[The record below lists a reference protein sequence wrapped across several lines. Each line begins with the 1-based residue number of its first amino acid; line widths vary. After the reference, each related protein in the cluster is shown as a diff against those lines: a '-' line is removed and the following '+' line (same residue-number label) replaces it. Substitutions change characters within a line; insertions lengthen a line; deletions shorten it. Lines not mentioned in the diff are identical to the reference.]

1 MQKRILFLVA
11 SLLVITMQVMAQ
23 VTTSSMSGK
32 ITLMSS
38 GETAIGATVIAVH
51 EPSGTQYASVSNV
64 DGRFN
69 IQGMRVGGPYRITV
83 SYIGY
88 ATRNFSGIQLALGEN
103 YSLNVTLAED
113 ESMLDEVVVS
123 GRASRFA
130 GEKTGASTNLTNAQ
144 IMEMPT
150 VSRSLTDFVRM
161 SPYANGMSMAGGDG
175 RSTNFRLDGADFN
188 NNFGLSSSLP
198 GGGTPISMDAIE
210 EMQMSVSPFDVRET
224 NFVGG
229 TIHAVTK
236 SGTNTFKGTA
246 YIYYNNENMHGNRVD
261 GTTMADPGR
270 DRLTTYG
277 FTLGG
282 PILKDKLFF
291 FANYEHTFKPT
302 VVTRWRASDDGVANP
317 TEYISRTKKSD
328 METVRNFLAQNYGYD
343 TGSYTDFPADENND
357 KYLMRLDWN
366 ITNNHHLALRFS
378 HTINEVWNTCNNSS
392 ADVGTR
398 FTGNRISQY
407 SMAFANNFY
416 SMDNKIT
423 SFSADLN
430 SRFNNNM
437 SNQLIV
443 TYSDIRDE
451 RGSNSAPFPHIDIM
465 AGYETSADGTVTQ
478 TLEPYM
484 SLGYEL
490 FTWKNAVKNQVF
502 TINENFTYYLGAH
515 KLTAGLNFEHQMALN
530 AYMRNGTGYY
540 RYRSLDDF
548 LSGAAPESVALTYGY
563 FGDKNPA
570 AEVNRNQYG
579 LYVQDEWNP
588 LSNLKIT
595 GGIRFDNISYDNDD
609 IMRNNAIYDV
619 DFNGRRVDTG
629 KWPDTSIQ
637 VSPRLGF
644 NWDVFGDK
652 SLTVRG
658 GTGLFTGRLPLVFF
672 TNMPTNSGMVQYQAQ
687 LNAKNGEKLG
697 YSMEEFK
704 GGLVTDGSGHA
715 TIDALYNKLTS
726 MKDANGKN
734 IFPTTV
740 TPEDGT
746 VPSSISAVDPDFKL
760 PQVWKSSIAVDYQI
774 PVSFP
779 FTATAEFIYNKMVN
793 DVCISDWS
801 MMPAEGFARWNGA
814 DNRPIYPTT
823 FRQGTKAFILENT
836 SRGYNW
842 QASLQLNAQP
852 FEWLNLMAAYTH
864 SAAKEVTSLPG
875 SAAESAFTYI
885 PTYQGPNNIMLHNSQ
900 NLTPDR
906 FVASATLNDKSGNH
920 YSLIYETY
928 RGGYKYSYML
938 SNDMNGD
945 GYSYDALYIPTDDQV
960 ANNQFRFASESDKQR
975 FMEFVHN
982 DDYLSNHQGDYAEG
996 YSVYSPWVHRLDFG
1010 YKHDFKVEFG
1020 KTKHNLQLSLD
1031 VKNILNLFNS
1041 TWGVA
1046 KYMNPDLNEGRILK
1060 YERTDADGYPVFSTP
1075 KAVNGNTDTWVYNHA
1090 IGQCWYASVGI
1101 KYIFN

>member
-1 MQKRILFLVA
+1 MKKSFKAMLLSLAAMFLAVSA
-11 SLLVITMQVMAQ
+11 YAQ
-23 VTTSSMSGK
+23 VTTASMSGK
-32 ITLMSS
+32 VTLVSS

-51 EPSGTQYASVSNV
+51 EPSGTQYASVSNI

-69 IQGMRVGGPYRITV
+69 IQGMRVGGPYRVTV

-88 ATRNFSGIQLALGEN
+88 ATRTFSGIQLALGEN
-103 YSLNVTLAED
+103 YSLNVALAED

-210 EMQMSVSPFDVRET
+210 EMQMAVSPFDVRET

-246 YIYYNNENMHGNRVD
+246 YVYYNNENMHGNRVD

-392 ADVGTR
+392 ADVGSR

-416 SMDNKIT
+416 SMENKIT

-502 TINENFTYYLGAH
+502 TVNDNFTYYLGAH

-530 AYMRNGTGYY
+530 AYMRNGT
-540 RYRSLDDF
+540 
-548 LSGAAPESVALTYGY
+548 
-563 FGDKNPA
+563 
-570 AEVNRNQYG
+570 
-579 LYVQDEWNP
+579 
-588 LSNLKIT
+588 
-595 GGIRFDNISYDNDD
+595 
-609 IMRNNAIYDV
+609 
-619 DFNGRRVDTG
+619 
-629 KWPDTSIQ
+629 
-637 VSPRLGF
+637 
-644 NWDVFGDK
+644 
-652 SLTVRG
+652 
-658 GTGLFTGRLPLVFF
+658 
-672 TNMPTNSGMVQYQAQ
+672 
-687 LNAKNGEKLG
+687 
-697 YSMEEFK
+697 
-704 GGLVTDGSGHA
+704 
-715 TIDALYNKLTS
+715 
-726 MKDANGKN
+726 
-734 IFPTTV
+734 
-740 TPEDGT
+740 
-746 VPSSISAVDPDFKL
+746 
-760 PQVWKSSIAVDYQI
+760 
-774 PVSFP
+774 
-779 FTATAEFIYNKMVN
+779 
-793 DVCISDWS
+793 
-801 MMPAEGFARWNGA
+801 AR
-814 DNRPIYPTT
+814 
-823 FRQGTKAFILENT
+823 
-836 SRGYNW
+836 
-842 QASLQLNAQP
+842 
-852 FEWLNLMAAYTH
+852 
-864 SAAKEVTSLPG
+864 
-875 SAAESAFTYI
+875 
-885 PTYQGPNNIMLHNSQ
+885 
-900 NLTPDR
+900 
-906 FVASATLNDKSGNH
+906 
-920 YSLIYETY
+920 
-928 RGGYKYSYML
+928 
-938 SNDMNGD
+938 
-945 GYSYDALYIPTDDQV
+945 
-960 ANNQFRFASESDKQR
+960 
-975 FMEFVHN
+975 
-982 DDYLSNHQGDYAEG
+982 
-996 YSVYSPWVHRLDFG
+996 
-1010 YKHDFKVEFG
+1010 
-1020 KTKHNLQLSLD
+1020 
-1031 VKNILNLFNS
+1031 
-1041 TWGVA
+1041 
-1046 KYMNPDLNEGRILK
+1046 
-1060 YERTDADGYPVFSTP
+1060 
-1075 KAVNGNTDTWVYNHA
+1075 
-1090 IGQCWYASVGI
+1090 
-1101 KYIFN
+1101 

>member
-1 MQKRILFLVA
+1 MQKRILFLLA

-32 ITLMSS
+32 VTLVSS

-51 EPSGTQYASVSNV
+51 EPSGTQYASVSNI

-69 IQGMRVGGPYRITV
+69 IQGMRVGGPYRVTV

-88 ATRNFSGIQLALGEN
+88 ATRTFSGIQLALGEN
-103 YSLNVTLAED
+103 YSLNVALAED

-210 EMQMSVSPFDVRET
+210 EMQMAVSPFDVRET

-246 YIYYNNENMHGNRVD
+246 YVYYNNENMHGNRVD

-392 ADVGTR
+392 ADVGSR

-416 SMDNKIT
+416 SMENKIT

-502 TINENFTYYLGAH
+502 TVNDNFTYYLGAH

-672 TNMPTNSGMVQYQAQ
+672 TNMPTGSGMVQNLVSATTRYR
-687 LNAKNGEKLG
+687 NGVVTSRDPRLDQFAGGIITDVDRMIELLG
-697 YSMEEFK
+697 
-704 GGLVTDGSGHA
+704 T
-715 TIDALYNKLTS
+715 
-726 MKDANGKN
+726 
-734 IFPTTV
+734 PTTI
-740 TPEDGT
+740 TPADG
-746 VPSSISAVDPDFKL
+746 VKPSAIVGVDKNFKMS
-760 PQVWKSSIAVDYQI
+760 QEWKSSLAVVYTDML
-774 PVSFP
+774 
-779 FTATAEFIYNKMVN
+779 K
-793 DVCISDWS
+793 DVCLKN
-801 MMPAEGFARWNGA
+801 WNIKDPDGWQHLQGA
-814 DNRPIYPTT
+814 DDRMIYPKDYMYYSDVTT
-823 FRQGTKAFILENT
+823 ACVLSNT
-836 SRGYNW
+836 SKGYGWIAN
-842 QASLQLNAQP
+842 LTLNAEP
-852 FEWLNLMAAYTH
+852 LKNLRLMASYTH
-864 SAAKEVTSLPG
+864 TVRKEVSGMPG
-875 SAAESAFTYI
+875 SNASSAWSSLYTVN
-885 PTYQGPNNIMLHNSQ
+885 GPNFSTPHNTS
-900 NLTPDR
+900 NAIPDR
-906 FVASATLNDKSGNH
+906 VIASISYKYGKDH
-920 YSLIYETY
+920 YSLFYS
-928 RGGYKYSYML
+928 GYSPSGYSFFY
-938 SNDMNGD
+938 NGDINGD
-945 GYSYDALYIPTDDQV
+945 GIAYDLMYIPRDD
-960 ANNQFRFASESDKQR
+960 SEIHFTNEADRPKFWAFVDQDKYLRSHRGQYAEAYSAR
-975 FMEFVHN
+975 APFVHRF
-982 DDYLSNHQGDYAEG
+982 DVHYA
-996 YSVYSPWVHRLDFG
+996 
-1010 YKHDFKVEFG
+1010 HDFTLKVG
-1020 KTKHNLQLSLD
+1020 NTRHTLQLIAD
-1031 VKNILNLFNS
+1031 IDNVGNLFNS
-1041 TWGVA
+1041 KWGVNST
-1046 KYMNPDLNEGRILK
+1046 MSTCQNGSFLK
-1060 YERTDADGYPVFSTP
+1060 VDKVDANGVPWFSMR
-1075 KAVNGNTDTWVYNHA
+1075 KNTDGTDITKTWDYNHSY
-1090 IGQCWYASVGI
+1090 GQCWKLQIGV
-1101 KYIFN
+1101 KYYFN

>member
-1 MQKRILFLVA
+1 MQKRILFLLA

-32 ITLMSS
+32 VTLVSS

-51 EPSGTQYASVSNV
+51 EPSGTQYASVSNI

-69 IQGMRVGGPYRITV
+69 IQGMRVGGPYRVTV

-88 ATRNFSGIQLALGEN
+88 ATRTFSGIQLALGEN
-103 YSLNVTLAED
+103 YSLNVALAED

-210 EMQMSVSPFDVRET
+210 EMQMAVSPFDVRET

-246 YIYYNNENMHGNRVD
+246 YVYYNNENMHGNRVD

-392 ADVGTR
+392 ADVGSR

-416 SMDNKIT
+416 SMENKIT

-502 TINENFTYYLGAH
+502 TVNDNFTYYLGAH

-672 TNMPTNSGMVQYQAQ
+672 TNMPTGSGMVQNLVSATTRYR
-687 LNAKNGEKLG
+687 NGVVTSRDPRLDQFAGGIITDVDRMIELLG
-697 YSMEEFK
+697 
-704 GGLVTDGSGHA
+704 T
-715 TIDALYNKLTS
+715 
-726 MKDANGKN
+726 
-734 IFPTTV
+734 PTTI
-740 TPEDGT
+740 TPADG
-746 VPSSISAVDPDFKL
+746 VKPSAIVGVDKNFKMS
-760 PQVWKSSIAVDYQI
+760 QEWKSSLAVDYQF

-779 FTATAEFIYNKMVN
+779 LSLTAEVIYTDMLK
-793 DVCISDWS
+793 DVCLKN
-801 MMPAEGFARWNGA
+801 WNIKDPDGWQHLQGA
-814 DNRPIYPTT
+814 DDRMIYPKDYMYYSDVTT
-823 FRQGTKAFILENT
+823 ACVLSNT
-836 SRGYNW
+836 SKGYGWIAN
-842 QASLQLNAQP
+842 LTLNAEP
-852 FEWLNLMAAYTH
+852 LKNLRLMASYTH
-864 SAAKEVTSLPG
+864 TVRKEVSGMPG
-875 SAAESAFTYI
+875 SNASSAWSSLYTVN
-885 PTYQGPNNIMLHNSQ
+885 GPNFSTPHNTS
-900 NLTPDR
+900 NAIPDR
-906 FVASATLNDKSGNH
+906 VIASISYKYGKDH
-920 YSLIYETY
+920 YSLFYS
-928 RGGYKYSYML
+928 GYSPSGYSFFY
-938 SNDMNGD
+938 NGDINGD
-945 GYSYDALYIPTDDQV
+945 GIAYDLMYIPRDD
-960 ANNQFRFASESDKQR
+960 SEIHFTNEADRPKFWAFVDQDKYLRSHRGQYAEAYSAR
-975 FMEFVHN
+975 APFVHRF
-982 DDYLSNHQGDYAEG
+982 DVHYA
-996 YSVYSPWVHRLDFG
+996 
-1010 YKHDFKVEFG
+1010 HDFTLKVG
-1020 KTKHNLQLSLD
+1020 NTRHTLQLIAD
-1031 VKNILNLFNS
+1031 IDNVGNLFNS
-1041 TWGVA
+1041 KWGVNSN
-1046 KYMNPDLNEGRILK
+1046 MSTCQNGSFLK
-1060 YERTDADGYPVFSTP
+1060 VDKVDANGVPWFSMR
-1075 KAVNGNTDTWVYNHA
+1075 KNTDGTDITKTWDYNHSY
-1090 IGQCWYASVGI
+1090 GQCWKLQIGV
-1101 KYIFN
+1101 KYYFN